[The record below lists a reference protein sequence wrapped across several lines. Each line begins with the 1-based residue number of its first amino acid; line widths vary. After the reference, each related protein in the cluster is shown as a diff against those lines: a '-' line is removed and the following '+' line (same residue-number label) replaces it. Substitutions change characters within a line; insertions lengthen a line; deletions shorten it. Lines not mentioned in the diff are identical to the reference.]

1 MFFSVRFLF
10 LSLEKSDRRINFSTS
25 AISIHRFHL
34 SDKIKNISLNKNQ
47 KKKKLKI
54 MNILKRSADDDIDDQ
69 LYKFVSFD
77 KDRWRLEKFI
87 IFSRQRYV
95 LGDDAMKRLRQ
106 QHVLILGMGGLGI
119 EIAKNVVLAG
129 VNVNC
134 SSIGSDSF
142 DTDLI

>member
-1 MFFSVRFLF
+1 
-10 LSLEKSDRRINFSTS
+10 
-25 AISIHRFHL
+25 
-34 SDKIKNISLNKNQ
+34 
-47 KKKKLKI
+47 
-54 MNILKRSADDDIDDQ
+54 MNVLKRSADDDIDDQ

-77 KDRWRLEKFI
+77 KDRWNTNKFI
-87 IFSRQRYV
+87 GFSRQRYV

-129 VNVNC
+129 VNVNFC
-134 SSIGSDSF
+134 SIVSDSF